1 MKAETDN
8 KQQLK
13 ALRDMFL
20 SSVPGYSSLFMPQA
34 IKPLLEVYTNKNF
47 FSGQNIE
54 SPSMQNRD
62 PEARFTASTTEAA
75 KALAKVLPMSPV
87 QIEHLARGYFGT
99 APIAIMAAA
108 SSLMR
113 GEGKGEAPERK
124 LTETPIIGSTFQRK
138 YGGADA
144 DSAYAFAKEATQRAA
159 TLRDMQKT
167 STLEEQ
173 KEYLA
178 EHRAE
183 IKLAPMAR
191 NFETLMGR
199 VRTQE
204 ALVRK
209 RTDLNAEE
217 KRKRL
222 DELDRVKQDLADKF
236 NAAIRKAGGS

>member
-1 MKAETDN
+1 
-8 KQQLK
+8 
-13 ALRDMFL
+13 
-20 SSVPGYSSLFMPQA
+20 
-34 IKPLLEVYTNKNF
+34 VYTNKNF

-99 APIAIMAAA
+99 APIAVMAAA

-113 GEGKGEAPERK
+113 GEEKGEAPERK